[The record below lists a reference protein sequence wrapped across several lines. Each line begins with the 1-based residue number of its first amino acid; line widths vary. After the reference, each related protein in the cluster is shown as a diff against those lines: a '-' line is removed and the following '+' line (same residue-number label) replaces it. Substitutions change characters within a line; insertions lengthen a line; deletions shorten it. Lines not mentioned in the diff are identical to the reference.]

1 MKYFQ
6 ERWQKI
12 EKGKK
17 EMKINF
23 IKYNNIVKDKQRKVA
38 DELSKFM
45 MEKQKQ
51 LIIMKN
57 LKIRSKEL
65 CVLRETFELLTET
78 IQKKQSYQD
87 FLEMVVLLAQDD
99 IKNVQSFMNRIL
111 VLVEISNILKKRTKS
126 ATDENTQ
133 LANDV
138 ETHHENTQKEVMKSL
153 VTLPILQRLAAEAAA
168 QAAAKRRKL
177 DNIEE
182 NKQGIRRS
190 NNLIKYF
197 REACHVTIYHYF
209 LTGTS

>member
-1 MKYFQ
+1 
-6 ERWQKI
+6 
-12 EKGKK
+12 
-17 EMKINF
+17 
-23 IKYNNIVKDKQRKVA
+23 
-38 DELSKFM
+38 

-65 CVLRETFELLTET
+65 CVLRETYELLTET

-111 VLVEISNILKKRTKS
+111 VLVEIRFLFYKSQITKNNSTFNSSNILKKRTKT

-133 LANDV
+133 LASDV

-153 VTLPILQRLAAEAAA
+153 GTRDLHSFYGQ
-168 QAAAKRRKL
+168 
-177 DNIEE
+177 IE
-182 NKQGIRRS
+182 S
-190 NNLIKYF
+190 F
-197 REACHVTIYHYF
+197 
-209 LTGTS
+209 SS

>member
-1 MKYFQ
+1 
-6 ERWQKI
+6 
-12 EKGKK
+12 
-17 EMKINF
+17 
-23 IKYNNIVKDKQRKVA
+23 
-38 DELSKFM
+38 

-65 CVLRETFELLTET
+65 CVLRETYELLTET

-111 VLVEISNILKKRTKS
+111 VLVEIRFLFYKSQITKNNSTFNSSNILKKRTKT

-133 LANDV
+133 LARDV

-153 VTLPILQRLAAEAAA
+153 GTRDLHSMV
-168 QAAAKRRKL
+168 KL
-177 DNIEE
+177 VE
-182 NKQGIRRS
+182 S
-190 NNLIKYF
+190 F
-197 REACHVTIYHYF
+197 
-209 LTGTS
+209 SS

>member
-1 MKYFQ
+1 
-6 ERWQKI
+6 
-12 EKGKK
+12 
-17 EMKINF
+17 
-23 IKYNNIVKDKQRKVA
+23 
-38 DELSKFM
+38 

-65 CVLRETFELLTET
+65 CVLRETYELLTET

-111 VLVEISNILKKRTKS
+111 VLVEIRLFYKSQITKNNSTFNSSNILKKRTKT

-133 LANDV
+133 LASDV

-153 VTLPILQRLAAEAAA
+153 GTRDIHSMV
-168 QAAAKRRKL
+168 KL
-177 DNIEE
+177 IE
-182 NKQGIRRS
+182 S
-190 NNLIKYF
+190 F
-197 REACHVTIYHYF
+197 
-209 LTGTS
+209 SS

>member
-1 MKYFQ
+1 
-6 ERWQKI
+6 
-12 EKGKK
+12 
-17 EMKINF
+17 
-23 IKYNNIVKDKQRKVA
+23 
-38 DELSKFM
+38 

-65 CVLRETFELLTET
+65 CVLRETYELLTET

-111 VLVEISNILKKRTKS
+111 VLVEIRFLFYKCQNTKNNFTFNSSNILKKRTKI

-133 LANDV
+133 LASDI

-153 VTLPILQRLAAEAAA
+153 GTRDLHSMV
-168 QAAAKRRKL
+168 KL
-177 DNIEE
+177 IE
-182 NKQGIRRS
+182 S
-190 NNLIKYF
+190 FY
-197 REACHVTIYHYF
+197 
-209 LTGTS
+209 S

>member
-1 MKYFQ
+1 
-6 ERWQKI
+6 
-12 EKGKK
+12 
-17 EMKINF
+17 
-23 IKYNNIVKDKQRKVA
+23 
-38 DELSKFM
+38 

-65 CVLRETFELLTET
+65 CVLRETYELLTET

-111 VLVEISNILKKRTKS
+111 VLVEIRFLFYKCQNTKNNFTFNSSNILKKRTKS

-133 LANDV
+133 LASDI

-153 VTLPILQRLAAEAAA
+153 GTRDLHSMV
-168 QAAAKRRKL
+168 KL
-177 DNIEE
+177 IE
-182 NKQGIRRS
+182 S
-190 NNLIKYF
+190 FY
-197 REACHVTIYHYF
+197 
-209 LTGTS
+209 S